1 METTK
6 NGGWI
11 HVFRED
17 KQNGYLK
24 GSDVHVLFPEN
35 SKRKI
40 NHVNNFIMA
49 FILNYYAWNVQF
61 KNNASK
67 L

>member
-1 METTK
+1 MCTIIVNYSLQSYIT
-6 NGGWI
+6 
-11 HVFRED
+11 

-49 FILNYYAWNVQF
+49 FILNYYA
-61 KNNASK
+61 
-67 L
+67 